1 MDLSPAWFG
10 VYKFAKFA
18 IYPLSWIALAAVVT
32 VFTTFLPVTPR
43 RTTWLR
49 RYALSTALFVLL
61 TATPLLSNSYMAL
74 LEGRYPPFRPESS
87 MKFDAIV
94 VLAGGI
100 LPKGTL
106 RPVDELMD
114 ASRQRTA
121 CGATYWRAG
130 LAPRILLSGGDATV
144 RRTGLLESHEMKRWA
159 IELGV
164 PESAILLEDR
174 SRTTYENAILTRTL
188 LGDSRVLLV
197 TDAYHMPRAMEFFIK
212 QGLSVTPAPCGY
224 KARHTLVQAWEQFSL
239 FDLLPNSKALSM
251 TTDAI
256 EEVVGIFFYR
266 LVGKD

>member
-10 VYKFAKFA
+10 VYKLAKFA
-18 IYPLSWIALAAVVT
+18 IYPLSWIAMAAVLTFV
-32 VFTTFLPVTPR
+32 TTFLPVTPR
-43 RTTWLR
+43 RTAWLR
-49 RYALSTALFVLL
+49 RLTLSTALLVLL
-61 TATPLLSNSYMAL
+61 TATPLLSNSYMAM
-74 LEGRYPPFRPESS
+74 LEGRYPPFQPESS
-87 MKFDAIV
+87 VRFDAIV

-100 LPKGTL
+100 LPKGSL

-114 ASRQRTA
+114 ASRQRTV
-121 CGATYWRAG
+121 CGTTYWRAG
-130 LAPRILLSGGDATV
+130 LAKKILLSGGDATV
-144 RRTGLLESHEMKRWA
+144 RRTGLLESHEMKRLA

-174 SRTTYENAILTRTL
+174 SRTTYENAIHTRTL
-188 LGDSRVLLV
+188 LGNSRVLLV
-197 TDAYHMPRAMEFFIK
+197 TDAYHMPRAMEFFVK

-224 KARHTLVQAWEQFSL
+224 KARHSPVQAWEHFTL

-266 LVGKD
+266 LVGRD